1 MPGEAV
7 NLSYHATLPRKYLLF
22 MTTRYQAPRGTQDV
36 LPDMQPYW
44 AAVLEGIREVTRLHG
59 FRRIDT
65 PAFEYAGV
73 FEKGSGDTTDIIEKE
88 MYVFEDRGGEK
99 LALTP
104 EATPAVCR
112 AYLEHGMASWPQPV
126 RLYTTHAMFRYDR
139 PQKGRYRQHHQ
150 FDCEVLGSS
159 DPLIDAEVIAV
170 LWRLYERLGI
180 RNVTVRLG
188 SLDDREPRRAYIE
201 RLKDYYRPHLGKLS
215 EDSQRRFARNPLR
228 LLDSKDERDLPFKE
242 GAPKLVEQLSAA
254 ARAHHEAVT
263 GALAAAGIAY
273 AIDPLLVRGLDYY
286 NRTVFEIVPNDDERA
301 QGTLGG
307 GGRYDGLMEL
317 LGGPPTPGMGFGSGI
332 ERLILEMQ
340 KNGVV
345 FDNGSAAAVYIVH
358 RAEGAGARVFA
369 LASELRDLG
378 IATLIG
384 ESGKSMKAQMRGANH
399 SGARVALIIGED
411 ELAAGQ
417 AVLKDLAGEGEQ
429 EIIALER
436 VAAVVRERLGD

>member
-1 MPGEAV
+1 
-7 NLSYHATLPRKYLLF
+7 

-44 AAVLEGIREVTRLHG
+44 DAVLDGIREVTRLHG

-73 FEKGSGDTTDIIEKE
+73 FEKGSGDTTDIVEKE

-99 LALTP
+99 VALTP
-104 EATPAVCR
+104 EGTPAICR

-150 FDCEVLGSS
+150 FDCEVLGST
-159 DPLIDAEVIAV
+159 DALVDAEVIAL

-188 SLDDREPRRAYIE
+188 SLDDLEPRRAYIE
-201 RLKDYYRPHLGKLS
+201 RLKDYYRPYLDRLS

-242 GAPKLVEQLSAA
+242 GAPKLIDQLSADA
-254 ARAHHEAVT
+254 QAHHEAVS
-263 GALAAAGIAY
+263 GALAAAGIAV
-273 AIDPLLVRGLDYY
+273 AVDPLLVRGLDYY
-286 NRTVFEIVPNDDERA
+286 NRTVFEVVPNDDERA

-307 GGRYDGLMEL
+307 GGRYDGLVEL
-317 LGGPPTPGMGFGSGI
+317 LGGPPTPGIGFGSGI

-340 KNGVV
+340 KNGVT
-345 FDNGSAAAVYIVH
+345 FDDGSTASVYIVH
-358 RAEGAGARVFA
+358 RAEGAGAEVFA
-369 LASELRDLG
+369 LAAGLRDRG

-384 ESGKSMKAQMRGANH
+384 ETGKSMKAQMRGANH
-399 SGARVALIIGED
+399 SGARIAVIIGED
-411 ELAAGQ
+411 EFAARQ
-417 AVLKDLAGEGEQ
+417 AVVKDLAEGGEQ
-429 EIIALER
+429 ETLPIDRVIER
-436 VAAVVRERLGD
+436 VETQLRA

>member
-1 MPGEAV
+1 
-7 NLSYHATLPRKYLLF
+7 
-22 MTTRYQAPRGTQDV
+22 
-36 LPDMQPYW
+36 
-44 AAVLEGIREVTRLHG
+44 
-59 FRRIDT
+59 
-65 PAFEYAGV
+65 
-73 FEKGSGDTTDIIEKE
+73 
-88 MYVFEDRGGEK
+88 
-99 LALTP
+99 
-104 EATPAVCR
+104 
-112 AYLEHGMASWPQPV
+112 MASWPQPV

-150 FDCEVLGSS
+150 FDCEVLGSA
-159 DPLIDAEVIAV
+159 DPLVDAEVIAV

-188 SLDDREPRRAYIE
+188 SLDDWEPRRAYIE
-201 RLKDYYRPHLGKLS
+201 RLKDYYRPHLQKLS

-242 GAPKLVEQLSAA
+242 GAPKLVEQLSPAA
-254 ARAHHEAVT
+254 QAHHEAVT

-273 AIDPLLVRGLDYY
+273 VIDPLLVRGLDYY

-340 KNGVV
+340 KHGVV
-345 FDNGSAAAVYIVH
+345 FEDGAMASVYIVH

-369 LASELRDLG
+369 LAAELRDLG

-384 ESGKSMKAQMRGANH
+384 ESGKSLKAQMRGANH
-399 SGARVALIIGED
+399 SGARLAVIIGED

-417 AVLKDLAGEGEQ
+417 AVVKDLVGGGEQ
-429 EIIALER
+429 EPVGLDR
-436 VAAVVRERLGD
+436 VAAVVKERLGG

>member
-1 MPGEAV
+1 
-7 NLSYHATLPRKYLLF
+7 

-44 AAVLEGIREVTRLHG
+44 TAVFEGIREVTRLHG

-188 SLDDREPRRAYIE
+188 SLDDWEPRRAYIE
-201 RLKDYYRPHLGKLS
+201 RLKDYYRPHLEKLS

-242 GAPKLVEQLSAA
+242 GAPKLVEQLSPAA
-254 ARAHHEAVT
+254 QAHHEAVT

-317 LGGPPTPGMGFGSGI
+317 LGGPPTPGIGFGSGI

-345 FDNGSAAAVYIVH
+345 FDDGAMAAVYIVH

-417 AVLKDLAGEGEQ
+417 AVVKDLAGEGEQ
-429 EIIALER
+429 ELVPLER
-436 VAAVVRERLGD
+436 AAAVVRERLQD

>member
-1 MPGEAV
+1 
-7 NLSYHATLPRKYLLF
+7 
-22 MTTRYQAPRGTQDV
+22 
-36 LPDMQPYW
+36 MQPYW
-44 AAVLEGIREVTRLHG
+44 AAILEGIREVTRLHG

-150 FDCEVLGSS
+150 FDCEVLGSA
-159 DPLIDAEVIAV
+159 DPLVDAEVIAV

-188 SLDDREPRRAYIE
+188 SLDDWEPRRAYIE
-201 RLKDYYRPHLGKLS
+201 RLKDYYRPHLQKLS

-242 GAPKLVEQLSAA
+242 GAPKLVEQLSPAA
-254 ARAHHEAVT
+254 QAHHEAVT

-273 AIDPLLVRGLDYY
+273 VIDPLLVRGLDYY

-340 KNGVV
+340 KHGVV
-345 FDNGSAAAVYIVH
+345 FEDGAMASVYIVH

-369 LASELRDLG
+369 LAAELRDLG

-384 ESGKSMKAQMRGANH
+384 ESGKSLKAQMRGANH
-399 SGARVALIIGED
+399 SGARLAVIIGED

-417 AVLKDLAGEGEQ
+417 AVVKDLVGGGEQ
-429 EIIALER
+429 EPVGLDR
-436 VAAVVRERLGD
+436 VAAVVKERLGG